1 MNINEAISK
10 IETIVSRKDDPIH
23 IGGWESIF
31 EGKPLS
37 TLCVVKEIY
46 LFGSA
51 VYFDEPRD
59 IDLIVIIEIKEHFKF
74 RDERKRKHSSSYWEW
89 YSPEQLVKK
98 TLRKKMRNVDIHV
111 YYDAYKTG
119 LVTDLKFL
127 VWSPEKTNIKENFV
141 NGRNNIDLKEECRN
155 LREQLKIENTENFV
169 LRRLAYLFT
178 EESDNLSKNE
188 KLLSLNRVFLK
199 KDVPK
204 LREYIENIKEKFIIT
219 YSPNKELLEKFIE
232 MKEKRDSEYSFI
244 QLIIEVDE
252 KAEG

>member
-1 MNINEAISK
+1 MNIDEAISK

-37 TLCVVKEIY
+37 TLYVVKEIY

-51 VYFDEPRD
+51 TYYDEPRD
-59 IDLIVIIEIKEHFKF
+59 IDLIVVIEGKEHLKF
-74 RDERKRKHSSSYWEW
+74 MDERRRKASSSYYWEW
-89 YSPEQLVKK
+89 YSREKLVKK

-111 YYDAYKTG
+111 CFDADETG

-178 EESDNLSKNE
+178 NKSDNLSENE
-188 KLLSLNRVFLK
+188 KLLSMNSVFYK
-199 KDVPK
+199 KDLPK
-204 LREYIENIKEKFIIT
+204 LREYIENKSVSFGMFT
-219 YSPNKELLEKFIE
+219 VNKELLKKFIE
-232 MKEKRDSEYSFI
+232 IKEKRDSEDLFI
-244 QLIIEVDE
+244 QIVHEI
-252 KAEG
+252 